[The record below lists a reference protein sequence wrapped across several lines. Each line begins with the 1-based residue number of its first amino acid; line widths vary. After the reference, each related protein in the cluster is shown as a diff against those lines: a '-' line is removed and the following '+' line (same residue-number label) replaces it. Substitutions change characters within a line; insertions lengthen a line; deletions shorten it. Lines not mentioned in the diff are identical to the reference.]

1 VPAPNWSQP
10 LPRPII
16 IPEVMK
22 LATLA
27 DVRALVEKYL
37 PAEYRT
43 KSLGGIASMLRRAA
57 QGNEDAGEV
66 AAAVQIVLKIE
77 GVEYRTN

>member
-1 VPAPNWSQP
+1 MSAPNWSQP

-27 DVRALVEKYL
+27 DVRVREASASRIPPKFT
-37 PAEYRT
+37 RRQF
-43 KSLGGIASMLRRAA
+43 ASMLRRAA
-57 QGNEDAGEV
+57 QGKKMRARSPPRC
-66 AAAVQIVLKIE
+66 
-77 GVEYRTN
+77 RTC

>member
-1 VPAPNWSQP
+1 

-27 DVRALVEKYL
+27 DVRALVEKHP

-43 KSLGGIASMLRRAA
+43 KFTWRQFASMRRRAA
-57 QGNEDAGEV
+57 
-66 AAAVQIVLKIE
+66 
-77 GVEYRTN
+77 